1 MKNQNQKSFKN
12 QKIDRAERTE
22 DVLFCILVAGIV
34 CFIGGVALLHVLGL
48 DWIAQGAPCN
58 IYRLTGWYCPGCGG
72 TRAVKALL
80 HGRIL
85 ASLLYHPAVVY
96 LAAWTV
102 TFVIWQSIHY
112 LSRGRVRGFRYQNWQ
127 MWVAAGLFLLNFL
140 IKNAAQLMG

>member
-1 MKNQNQKSFKN
+1 MKNQNQKLFKN
-12 QKIDRAERTE
+12 QETDRAERTE
-22 DVLFCILVAGIV
+22 DVLFCILIAGIV
-34 CFIGGVALLHVLGL
+34 LAIGGLALLHVLGL

-80 HGRIL
+80 HGRII
-85 ASLLYHPAVVY
+85 SSFLYHPAVVY
-96 LAAWTV
+96 LAAWMV
-102 TFVIWQSIHY
+102 TFLLWQSVHY
-112 LSRGRVRGFRYQNWQ
+112 LSRGRIRGFRYQNWQ